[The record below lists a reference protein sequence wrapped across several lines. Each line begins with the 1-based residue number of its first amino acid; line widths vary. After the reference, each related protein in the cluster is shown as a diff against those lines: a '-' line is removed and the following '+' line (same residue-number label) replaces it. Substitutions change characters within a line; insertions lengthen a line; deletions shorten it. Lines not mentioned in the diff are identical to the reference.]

1 MSTQASE
8 QIRYQLRLK
17 GPAQE
22 LLTAM
27 CHELNASPKDVI
39 LDALAVMHFATQAVR
54 AGRQMGSYDPKDQK
68 FSAIVTPSLQQLSD
82 RRGGRAMHSAG

>member
-1 MSTQASE
+1 MSVPEHT
-8 QIRYQLRLK
+8 RYQLRLK

-27 CHELNASPKDVI
+27 CNELNASPKDVI

-54 AGRQMGSYDPKDQK
+54 SGQQVGSYDPKSQK
-68 FSAIVTPSLQQLSD
+68 FSAIVTPSLQHLSE
-82 RRGGRAMHSAG
+82 RRGAREMHAAG